1 MRWEFELHSQV
12 TDARLASEA
21 APPTATRPAPPPHP
35 ALLRVFLAAAI
46 VSSAIHYTHNFVMAS
61 MYPPLPPMFPNALAF
76 RIGIAIAW
84 PALTALALWGYTR
97 YVAGQTRSAGWAF
110 IIDSILGV
118 STIGHFLGPSPEIP
132 AFFFVTIF
140 TDFLTG
146 TAMLA
151 FGLFTL
157 RQSPAAPVR

>member
-1 MRWEFELHSQV
+1 MR
-12 TDARLASEA
+12 
-21 APPTATRPAPPPHP
+21 PTPPHA
-35 ALLRVFLAAAI
+35 ALLRVLLGAAI
-46 VSSAIHYTHNFVMAS
+46 VSSTIHYTHNFVMAS

-84 PALTALALWGYTR
+84 PLLTGLALWGYAR
-97 YVAGQTRSAGWAF
+97 YVGGQNRSAGWAF
-110 IIDSILGV
+110 IAYSILGI

-151 FGLFTL
+151 FGLITL
-157 RQSPAAPVR
+157 RQPPDQQSARPPIPAAPERTETSVFP

>member
-1 MRWEFELHSQV
+1 MRWEFELHNQV
-12 TDARLASEA
+12 TDGGLASEA
-21 APPTATRPAPPPHP
+21 AAPTAARPAPPPHL
-35 ALLRVFLAAAI
+35 ALLRVLLAAAI

-84 PALTALALWGYTR
+84 PLLTGLALWGYTR

-110 IIDSILGV
+110 IAYSVLGI

-146 TAMLA
+146 TAMLV
-151 FGLFTL
+151 FGLTTL
-157 RQSPAAPVR
+157 RQPPATPVR